1 MLHTICAFHCWMLKD
16 WADIRLSGRW
26 AKKIQWTRASLTCPP
41 LMEALLIDWG
51 KKTSDREDCSLEWN
65 VMCLWCTTSQSV
77 GTWSTR
83 LAEAPSPLIPLKAS
97 LSIGLSS
104 SSSLEGKKCHRARM
118 WTPLLAPAVPVVLH
132 QGQLL
137 FSYSQK
143 QITPHPSTIAAW
155 FVPEGNQICIFR
167 GMKTNQLE
175 QLNLF
180 GTLINSKELWD
191 WKVWISYSSE

>member
-1 MLHTICAFHCWMLKD
+1 MLLVQKVFE
-16 WADIRLSGRW
+16 DIRLSCRW
-26 AKKIQWTRASLTCPP
+26 SKQIQWTRATMTCTTPP
-41 LMEALLIDWG
+41 PQVGSAIDWLR
-51 KKTSDREDCSLEWN
+51 KKPSDREDCSLDWN
-65 VMCLWCTTSQSV
+65 VMGLWCTTSQSA

-83 LAEAPSPLIPLKAS
+83 LAEAPSPLVPLKAS
-97 LSIGLSS
+97 LSIGLCSP
-104 SSSLEGKKCHRARM
+104 SSLERKKKCYRARM
-118 WTPLLAPAVPVVLH
+118 WTLLLAPAVTVVLH

-143 QITPHPSTIAAW
+143 QIMPRPSTMAAW
-155 FVPEGNQICIFR
+155 FAPEGNQICIFR

-191 WKVWISYSSE
+191 WKVWISSSSE